1 MSQTIR
7 LETRPPLAEIIL
19 DQPQR
24 RNALSLDMWASL
36 PGLIAA
42 ANGDAQV
49 KVILL
54 HGGGTGVFAAGA
66 DISEFPVVYGSPEA
80 SRATGRTI
88 AGALD
93 AIAQSPKPVI
103 AAIEGACVG
112 GGVSL
117 AVAADLRIATTTASF
132 GVTPARLGLVYP
144 PGDMAR
150 LVQLV
155 GPGAAKRL
163 LFTGR
168 IFSGAE
174 AVQMRLVDEMVDAPA
189 ILPAAR
195 ALAAEIAAA
204 SQWSVRAT
212 KQMMRGFDEGRGAAS
227 PEAEALFLEGFAN
240 PDFAEGVS
248 AFLAKRRPDWKV
260 T

>member
-1 MSQTIR
+1 MTQTIR
-7 LETRPPLAEIIL
+7 LETAPPLAEIIL

-24 RNALSLDMWASL
+24 RNALSLEMWAML
-36 PGLIAA
+36 PDLVAA
-42 ANGDAQV
+42 ANADPCV
-49 KVILL
+49 KVILM
-54 HGGGTGVFAAGA
+54 HGGGGGVFAAGA
-66 DISEFPVVYGSPEA
+66 DISEFPVVYGTRDAARE
-80 SRATGRTI
+80 TGETI
-88 AGALD
+88 ARALS
-93 AIAQSPKPVI
+93 AIEESPKPVI

-117 AVAADLRIATTTASF
+117 AVAADLRIAAASATF
-132 GVTPARLGLVYP
+132 GITPARLGLVYP
-144 PGDMAR
+144 PGDMER

-168 IFSGAE
+168 IFSCAE
-174 AVQMRLVDEMVDAPA
+174 AGQMGLVDEIVPVEGV
-189 ILPAAR
+189 LPAAR
-195 ALAAEIAAA
+195 KLATEIAGM

-212 KQMMRGFDEGRGAAS
+212 KKMMRGFREGQGADS
-227 PEAEALFLEGFAN
+227 PEAEALFLDGFAN

-248 AFLAKRRPDWKV
+248 AFIAKRRPDWKV